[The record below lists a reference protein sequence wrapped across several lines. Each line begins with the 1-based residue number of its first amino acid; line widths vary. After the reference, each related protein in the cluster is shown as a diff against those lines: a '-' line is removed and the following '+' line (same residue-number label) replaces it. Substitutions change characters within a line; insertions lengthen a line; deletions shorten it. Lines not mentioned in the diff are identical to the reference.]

1 MTTLFE
7 AIQGIAEYR
16 LSQLLTCDIGQVTS
30 VFPHADEGDFD
41 NYECNVSI
49 TGLDGELRRVPVAT
63 PHIGTASIPN
73 VGDLVL
79 VAFVRG
85 DIHQPIIV
93 GRLYNDEDRPP
104 VNKPDEMIQRLPLHA
119 EDTEAIQI
127 ELRKQDGDPS
137 REILIELADQIFIRI
152 VDTEITAQAGETKLS
167 LSQPGSSDGVITV
180 EAGKSRLTIN
190 QDGDVLVESAGAMD
204 LKASGDLSLTA
215 SNINLKSDMA
225 TKIEAGTE
233 ANLKAGTT
241 AKLEATATM
250 DVKGAMVNIN

>member
-1 MTTLFE
+1 MTNLFE
-7 AIQGIAEYR
+7 AVDRIAEYK
-16 LSQLLTCDIGQVTS
+16 LGQLLTCDIGQVTS
-30 VFPHADEGDFD
+30 VFSHADDGDFD
-41 NYECNVSI
+41 NYECNINVP
-49 TGLDGELRRVPVAT
+49 GLEGELRRVPVAT
-63 PHIGTASIPN
+63 PHIGMVCIPN

-85 DIHQPIIV
+85 DIHQPIVI

-104 VNKPDEMIQRLPLHA
+104 VNKPDEIIQRLPLHA
-119 EDTEAIQI
+119 EDTEAIKI
-127 ELRKQDGDPS
+127 ELRKQDGDPP
-137 REILIELADQIFIRI
+137 REVLIELADQIKVRI
-152 VDTEITAQAGETKLS
+152 VDSEISAQAGETKLT

-180 EAGKSRLTIN
+180 EAGKSKLTIN
-190 QDGDVLVESAGAMD
+190 QDGDVSVESEGALN

-241 AKLEATATM
+241 AKLEASATM
-250 DVKGAMVNIN
+250 DIKGAMINLN